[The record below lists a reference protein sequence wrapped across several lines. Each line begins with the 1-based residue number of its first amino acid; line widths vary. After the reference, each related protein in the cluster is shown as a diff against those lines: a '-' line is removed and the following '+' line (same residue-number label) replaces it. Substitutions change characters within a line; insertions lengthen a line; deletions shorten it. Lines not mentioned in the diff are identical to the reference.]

1 MNKPFVVRST
11 RKRFL
16 WFKKKI
22 YKKTLKSTA
31 YVLRFGYSQT
41 FRRPPV
47 GGHES
52 VILGSKKGIHKKTLK
67 STAYVLRFE
76 LRMV

>member
-31 YVLRFGYSQT
+31 YVLRF
-41 FRRPPV
+41 
-47 GGHES
+47 
-52 VILGSKKGIHKKTLK
+52 
-67 STAYVLRFE
+67 E
-76 LRMV
+76 LREV